1 MAYFY
6 RRPNGVYYARIRVP
20 DALRAVFGAPDLRR
34 SLHTSDH
41 ALASRLALAAALEW
55 KSEFQRL
62 LMFDANKLLTGSP
75 LLHTAGLISLGDAA
89 QLIGL
94 DVLELFLAAKTR
106 RLMFCL
112 MADGWMA
119 ADVPR
124 AELISADPAIKTLN
138 LDVGET
144 LDGREL
150 RPVFGVV
157 YIRPNALAFVGED
170 GMLNDCLFFR
180 DAARRHAVVMNMPG
194 LTVPVNVLMLPRTD
208 IEVLRQA
215 LAAKVLPTMLNQSIS
230 TSPAPTLLHSDQIT
244 AAVERGLMGEAY
256 KHKEEPASVMLGAY
270 YADKGAGWARATLDQ
285 NKRMCAVFVDLMGDP
300 VLGLIDRE
308 LVKSYRSRLLGVPL
322 DLHRVKARHPG
333 VDLAGLIE
341 RASAEGLPVMDEVR
355 ADRHI
360 AKIGEAF
367 AWAARNGYMKDNPAA
382 HLATGARTVKRKQ
395 DNRQTFDPAALGLIF
410 GQPWFRDGR
419 GELTK
424 QGRYHTFQPFNYW
437 MPLLGLFT
445 GARLNELAQLYLKD
459 VTVSEHGQWY
469 LDFNLD
475 GDGKIDADSSDQDG
489 DASAGGKQLKTIN
502 SVRIVAMHPELVR
515 LGLPDYVQRLRDAGH
530 SRLFPELRRDE
541 IKGYGKYAGQ
551 WFNERF
557 LGKKLGLPRDG
568 TQTFHSFRHTFL
580 TACERLGMPD
590 RVRDEMAGHSRGKG
604 EGHATYIKD
613 RSADEQAPHLNPL
626 RFDLPVVAP
635 FDVSEGLRALGDA
648 LSRKQRR

>member
-6 RRPNGVYYARIRVP
+6 RRSSGVYYARIRVP
-20 DALRAVFGAPDLRR
+20 DALRIVLGASNLRR
-34 SLHTSDH
+34 SLHTADH
-41 ALASRLALAAALEW
+41 ALASRLALAAAFEW

-75 LLHTAGLISLGDAA
+75 LLHTAGLISLDDAA
-89 QLIGL
+89 QLIGV
-94 DVLELFLAAKTR
+94 DVLELFLVAKTR
-106 RLMFCL
+106 RLTFCL
-112 MADGWMA
+112 MADGWMG

-124 AELISADPAIKTLN
+124 AELIRDDPSVKTLI

-150 RPVFGVV
+150 RPVLGVV
-157 YIRPNALAFVGED
+157 YIRSNALAFVGED
-170 GMLNDCLFFR
+170 GLFNDCLFFR
-180 DAARRHAVVMNMPG
+180 DAARRHAVVVDLPG
-194 LTVPVNVLMLPRTD
+194 VTVPVHALMLPRTD
-208 IEVLRQA
+208 VEVLRQV
-215 LAAKVLPTMLNQSIS
+215 LAAKVTPVMLSHA
-230 TSPAPTLLHSDQIT
+230 TSVTPAPTLPHSDQIT
-244 AAVERGLMGEAY
+244 EAVKRVFMGEAY
-256 KHKEEPASVMLGAY
+256 KHKEEPTSVMLNAY
-270 YADKGAGWARATLDQ
+270 YADKGAGWAPATLDQ

-308 LVKSYRSRLLGVPL
+308 LVKSYRSKLLVVPL
-322 DLHRVKARHPG
+322 ALHRVKAKHPG
-333 VDLAGLIE
+333 VGMAGLIE
-341 RASAEGLPVMDEVR
+341 LASAEGWPVMDGLR

-367 AWAARNGYMKDNPAA
+367 TWATRNGYMESNHAA
-382 HLATGARTVKRKQ
+382 HLATGARTVRRKQ
-395 DNRQTFDPAALGLIF
+395 DNRQTFSPAALALIF

-424 QGRYHTFQPFNYW
+424 KGRYHTFQPFNYW

-459 VTVSEHGQWY
+459 VVVSEHGQWY
-469 LDFNLD
+469 LDFNLEG
-475 GDGKIDADSSDQDG
+475 GDKIDADDSDHDG
-489 DASAGGKQLKTIN
+489 EAGVGGKQLKTIN

-515 LGLPDYVQRLRDAGH
+515 LGLPDYVQRLRDSGH

-580 TACERLGMPD
+580 TACDRLGMPD
-590 RVRDEMAGHSRGKG
+590 RVRDELAGHSRGKG

-613 RSADEQAPHLNPL
+613 RSADEQALHLNPL

>member
-34 SLHTSDH
+34 SLRTSDH
-41 ALASRLALAAALEW
+41 SLASRLALAAALEW

-94 DVLELFLAAKTR
+94 DVLELFLAARTK

-112 MADGWMA
+112 MADGWIG

-124 AELISADPAIKTLN
+124 AELISADPSVKTLN

-144 LDGREL
+144 LHGREL
-150 RPVFGVV
+150 RPVLGVV

-170 GMLNDCLFFR
+170 GMFNDCLFFR

-194 LTVPVNVLMLPRTD
+194 LTVPVSVLMLPRTD

-230 TSPAPTLLHSDQIT
+230 TSPAPTPLHSDQIT

-256 KHKEEPASVMLGAY
+256 KHKEEHASVMLAAY

-308 LVKSYRSRLLGVPL
+308 MVKSYRSRLRGVPL

-341 RASAEGLPVMDEVR
+341 LASAEGLPVMDEVR

-367 AWAARNGYMKDNPAA
+367 AWAVRNGYMKDNPAA

-395 DNRQTFDPAALGLIF
+395 DSRQMFDSATLALIF
-410 GQPWFRDGR
+410 RQFWFQDGR
-419 GELTK
+419 GKLTK
-424 QGRYHTFQPFNYW
+424 KGRYHTFQPFYYW

-445 GARLNELAQLYLKD
+445 GARLNEIAQLHLKD
-459 VTVSEHGQWY
+459 VAVSEHGQWY
-469 LDFNLD
+469 LDFNLE
-475 GDGKIDADSSDQDG
+475 GDGKVDADSEDESDG
-489 DASAGGKQLKTIN
+489 TGGKQLKTIN
-502 SVRIVAMHPELVR
+502 SVRIISMHPELVR
-515 LGLPDYVQRLRDAGH
+515 LGLADYIQGLRDAGH
-530 SRLFPELRRDE
+530 YRLFPELNRDA

-551 WFNERF
+551 WFNERL
-557 LGKKLGLPRDG
+557 LGDKLDLPRDG

-590 RVRDEMAGHSRGKG
+590 RVRDELAGHSRGKG

-626 RFDLPVVAP
+626 HFDLPPIAP
-635 FDVSEGLRALGDA
+635 FDVQEGLRALSDA
-648 LSRKQRR
+648 LSRKHKS